1 MGHELARRTVA
12 EEMEVQMMKTWRAI
26 VLTGVV
32 LMAAPVAFAGINA
45 RITGQVKDSSGR
57 AIVNATITI
66 TSPDVTNYK
75 KVVTPDKHGRYQVLI
90 LDATQKYVFHVAA
103 PGYQTVEESV
113 KVPAGSMSN
122 VFDFT
127 LKTIEEVHQE
137 VQKKALEQ
145 PGFKEF
151 REGQDL
157 LKAGD
162 KAGARKKFE
171 EAVAAKP
178 DMIEGWT
185 ALGTLDYEAG
195 DYKEALE
202 DAKKCLDL
210 DDEAVN
216 CLATA
221 ANAAKQLGDTK
232 AQREYLVRYRKLNPD
247 DPATLFDEAAQFLNK
262 MDDQHAKPLLE
273 KCLKVDPNYGPCV
286 FQYGML
292 LLRSG
297 DMAGAKKL
305 MLHYLKVAP
314 NGKEAATAKQTLKYL

>member
-1 MGHELARRTVA
+1 
-12 EEMEVQMMKTWRAI
+12 MMKTWRAL
-26 VLTGVV
+26 VLTSVV
-32 LMAAPVAFAGINA
+32 LVTSSVAFAGINA
-45 RITGQVKDSSGR
+45 RITGQVKDSSGK

-75 KVVTPDKHGRYQVLI
+75 KIVTPDKHGRYQVLI

-103 PGYQTVEESV
+103 PGYQAVEESV

-122 VFDFT
+122 VFNFT

-151 REGQDL
+151 RAGQDL

-195 DYKEALE
+195 NYKEALK
-202 DAKKCLDL
+202 DARKCLDL

-232 AQREYLVRYRKLNPD
+232 AQREYLARYRKLNPD

-273 KCLKVDPNYGPCV
+273 KCLKADPNYGPCV

-292 LLRSG
+292 LLRAG

-314 NGKEAATAKQTLKYL
+314 NGKEAATAKETLKYL

>member
-1 MGHELARRTVA
+1 M
-12 EEMEVQMMKTWRAI
+12 QKTWRTL
-26 VLTGVV
+26 VLAGFFLVTSSAV
-32 LMAAPVAFAGINA
+32 FAGISA
-45 RITGQVKDSSGR
+45 RIVGHVTDSSGKPL
-57 AIVNATITI
+57 VNAVITV
-66 TSPDVTNYK
+66 TSPEVGDYK
-75 KVVTPDKHGRYQVLI
+75 KVVTVDKNGKYQLLL
-90 LDATQKYVFHVAA
+90 LDATRHYKFHVEA
-103 PGYQTVEESV
+103 PGYQATEQPF
-113 KVPAGSMSN
+113 KVPAGSVSN

-137 VQKKALEQ
+137 AQKKILEQ

-151 REGQDL
+151 RAGQNL

-162 KAGARKKFE
+162 KAGARKQFAA
-171 EAVAAKP
+171 AVAAKP

-195 DYKEALE
+195 NYKEALK
-202 DAKKCLDL
+202 DAKTCLDL

-221 ANAAKQLGDTK
+221 ANACKQLGDTK
-232 AQREYLVRYRKLNPD
+232 AAQEYLARYRTLNPD
-247 DPATLFDEAAQFLNK
+247 DPATLFDEAAKFLNK

-273 KCLKVDPNYGPCV
+273 KCLKADPDYGPCV

-292 LLRSG
+292 LLRAG

-314 NGKEAATAKQTLKYL
+314 SGKDAATVKQTLKYL